1 MSEDTYY
8 SHPLTP
14 DDDLDPF
21 DCGVE
26 SLNGWLKQHA
36 LRAQAQDVTRTFV
49 WTEFH
54 SSRAVA
60 YHSMSP
66 TQVVRTDV
74 TAGLAGGNAVIPAF
88 LIGRLA
94 LDKSLHGQGLGSQLL
109 IDALWKVCS
118 ASQYG
123 GGRLIV
129 VDPIDDVAAAFYAR
143 HDFQRVQGSARMY
156 AKIAAVRA
164 AIGFDE

>member
-1 MSEDTYY
+1 MSEDAYY
-8 SHPLTP
+8 SHWLTT
-14 DDDLDPF
+14 DDDLGAF

-26 SLNGWLKQHA
+26 TLNRWPKQHA

-54 SSRAVA
+54 NPRVVA

-74 TAGLAGGNAVIPAF
+74 TSGLAGGNAVIPAY

-109 IDALWKVCS
+109 IDALWKVCG
-118 ASQYG
+118 ASQYS
-123 GGRLIV
+123 GGRLVV
-129 VDPIDDVAAAFYAR
+129 VDPIDEVAAAFYAR
-143 HDFQRVQGSARMY
+143 HDFQRVQGSTRMY